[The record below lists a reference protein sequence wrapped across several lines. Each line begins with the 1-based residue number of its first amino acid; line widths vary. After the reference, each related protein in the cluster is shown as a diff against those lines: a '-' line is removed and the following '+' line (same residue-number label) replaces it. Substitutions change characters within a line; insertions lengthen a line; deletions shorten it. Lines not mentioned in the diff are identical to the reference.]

1 MDYAVCIDIE
11 GNFDLRH
18 ASARGHNAV
27 EVEHAEGLVILSEIS
42 LALEDMDFN

>member
-18 ASARGHNAV
+18 ASARRHDAV
-27 EVEHAEGLVILSEIS
+27 EVEHAEGLVILSEVS